1 MISIAVIGNY
11 QIGKSSFVNAL
22 LNRKRAK
29 TGNGCA
35 TTHAYHRYKLSPFI
49 EIYDTPGIDANDKD
63 DKTADKAME
72 SADFI
77 IFIHENKM
85 LDEKTI
91 RLIRDLTHK
100 GKPLL
105 FLVNCNNLSIWNPA
119 DEDNILIAQN
129 IESQLASSGLINNFL
144 TSNGKIVHLLNIYWA
159 LFSLG
164 LINSDDDKTNKTYLY
179 AKTMFDLPEDAIE
192 NENTLRNMIMETS
205 GFPVIREMIEDL
217 PYRQLLNAV
226 ANPQKEINRFI
237 ALFNDIIAKS
247 KLVQIS

>member
-1 MISIAVIGNY
+1 MISIVVIGNY

-22 LNRKRAK
+22 LNSNKAK
-29 TGNGCA
+29 TGRGCA
-35 TTHAYHRYKLSPFI
+35 TTHKNRRYKLSPII

-63 DKTADKAME
+63 DKTADKAIE

-85 LDEKTI
+85 LDDTSI
-91 RLIRDLTHK
+91 ALIRDLTNK

-105 FLVNCNNLSIWNPA
+105 LLVNCNNLSIWNPA
-119 DEDNILIAQN
+119 DEENILIAQN

-164 LINSDDDKTNKTYLY
+164 LINSDDNKTNKAYLY
-179 AKTMFDLPEDAIE
+179 AKSMLDLPEDTIE
-192 NENTLRNMIMETS
+192 NENTLCDMIMKKS
-205 GFPVIREMIEDL
+205 GFPVIREIIEDL

-226 ANPQKEINRFI
+226 ANPQKEIIRFI
-237 ALFNDIIAKS
+237 AIFKDTLEKS
-247 KLVQIS
+247 TLVQKI